1 MRKRTNDTAA
11 RHDVVDLRTSV
22 DSLQRGLEIL
32 RTFRAG
38 DNSLSV
44 GELATRTGLPRPT
57 VARLVNT
64 LAAQRFLCAIPGTDR
79 YRADVACQSVGRAL
93 LASHALVQ
101 AGSAGVR
108 ALAER
113 FSVDASIA
121 VPERLDMMCVAQSRR
136 AADAAH
142 DALGPVEAL
151 TMTGALRPI
160 VATSAGRAWLWSQ
173 PAPLQGEMVQSIRA
187 DATARGGAVAMP
199 QIYRAFQELEERGY
213 CMQSGEGSPRLAA
226 LAAPIAVAGQRGGAL
241 TCYIA
246 TSRAD
251 FAALTETLGNEMI
264 ALAQQ
269 IGRSAAVL

>member
-1 MRKRTNDTAA
+1 MRKRTTDTTV
-11 RHDVVDLRTSV
+11 RHDASDLRTSV

-44 GELATRTGLPRPT
+44 GDLATRTGLPRPT

-93 LASHALVQ
+93 LASHALVM

-113 FSVDASIA
+113 FRVDAAIA
-121 VPERLDMMCVAQSRR
+121 VPERLDMMCVAQSRGG
-136 AADAAH
+136 ADAVRNAH
-142 DALGPVEAL
+142 GSVEAL
-151 TMTGALRPI
+151 TLTGALQPI
-160 VATSAGRAWLWSQ
+160 VATSAGRAWLWAQ
-173 PAPLQGEMVQSIRA
+173 PAPLQGEIVQSIRA

-199 QIYRAFQELEERGY
+199 QVYRAFQELEERGY
-213 CMQSGEGSPRLAA
+213 CMQSGEGSPRLTA
-226 LAAPIAVAGQRGGAL
+226 LAAPIVVAGQGGGAL
-241 TCYIA
+241 TCYVA

-251 FAALTETLGNEMI
+251 FAALTDALGADMM

-269 IGRSAAVL
+269 IGRTAAAR